1 MYKNLTK
8 ALCLSGMVLS
18 LGSCSFFELEN
29 VTDPNFPDRTSFL
42 DNPTKAQLDFLATG
56 TFSDLRTN
64 GANTA
69 QGIVLAYQVP
79 GVIGREIY
87 VLSTS
92 DPRYVTELLGIQTID
107 NANYLSNYFG
117 AYSSTRRTA
126 RTLADAAANSPQ
138 ISEEQRNGYLGFA
151 NTAEAYAMLVLSDL
165 QYENGLRVDVSDPL
179 NPGKIKPY
187 PEVLAA
193 IKEKLDLGASQL
205 AQAGSTLPFPV
216 PSGFVDFNTPA
227 TMAQFNRALAAR
239 TAIRSN
245 NYQDALAAV
254 QASFFSLTA
263 SPTAGPLFNYGGA
276 NPDVFNSLFQ
286 VPNAKGSTVVVA
298 HPSFITDIRP
308 GDTRR
313 SKVRERD
320 LRSTTGLSSSY
331 EPAIYATNTSPIPVI
346 KNEELILIAAE
357 AYLNT
362 NNKAK
367 AVEAINVL
375 ATAYGVAP
383 VSVADNDEK
392 LLNEILYHRRYSLF
406 YEGQRWVDL
415 RRLNRLG
422 DIDPETT
429 QDGKKTSVLTQMPLP
444 FAEVQWDV
452 ANP

>member
-1 MYKNLTK
+1 MYKHLTK

-18 LGSCSFFELEN
+18 LGSCSFFELED

-42 DNPTKAQLDFLATG
+42 NNPTKSQLDFLATG

-64 GANTA
+64 GANTG
-69 QGIVLAYQVP
+69 QGILLAYQVP

-92 DPRYVTELLGIQTID
+92 DNRYVTELLGINPID
-107 NANYLSNYFG
+107 NANYLSGYFG
-117 AYSSTRRTA
+117 SYSSARRSA
-126 RTLADAAANSPQ
+126 RTLADAATNSPQ

-165 QYENGLRVDVSDPL
+165 QYENGLRIDVSDPL
-179 NPGKIKPY
+179 KPGKIKPY

-193 IKEKLDLGASQL
+193 IKAKLDLGVSQF
-205 AQAGSTLPFPV
+205 AKAGATLPFPV
-216 PSGFVDFNTPA
+216 PSGFTDFKTPA
-227 TMAQFNRALAAR
+227 TMIQFNRALAAR

-245 NYQDALAAV
+245 SYQEALTAV

-263 SPTAGPLFNYGGA
+263 APTAGPLFNYGGA

-286 VPNAKGSTVVVA
+286 VPNSKGSTVVVA
-298 HPSFITDIRP
+298 HPSFVTDIRP
-308 GDTRR
+308 GDTRI
-313 SKVRERD
+313 SKVRKRD
-320 LRSTTGLSSSY
+320 LRSTTGLSSEY
-331 EPAIYATNTSPIPVI
+331 EPAIYANNTAPIPVI

-362 NNKAK
+362 GNKAK

-375 ATAYGVAP
+375 ANFYKVAP
-383 VSVADNDEK
+383 VTVADSDAK

-422 DIDPETT
+422 DITPETT
-429 QDGKKTSVLTQMPLP
+429 SDGKKTTILKQMPLP